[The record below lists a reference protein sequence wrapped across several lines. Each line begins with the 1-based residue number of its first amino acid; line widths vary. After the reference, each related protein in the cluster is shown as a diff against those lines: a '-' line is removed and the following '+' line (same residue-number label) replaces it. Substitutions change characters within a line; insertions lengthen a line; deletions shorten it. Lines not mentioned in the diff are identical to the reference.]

1 MRVCPVPWSVT
12 STPRIRGTFRDAVSY
27 LWVELLADSS
37 LWTPAQS
44 NGVYTLDLPALLTGA
59 SALGLRA
66 GCLAGVIVSRASTEK
81 IRKSDVARAE
91 DNTIA
96 VLKKS
101 IRGLLNLSE

>member
-1 MRVCPVPWSVT
+1 MREWQKLKVMNYEMES
-12 STPRIRGTFRDAVSY
+12 A
-27 LWVELLADSS
+27 
-37 LWTPAQS
+37 
-44 NGVYTLDLPALLTGA
+44 ALLTA
-59 SALGLRA
+59 AAALGLRA